1 MATMTS
7 SANVLLDAR
16 GYRRSAA
23 TRPGYHRGR
32 VPRNRGRRYQ
42 PDPPTTEEI
51 IQLLRACPHSPS
63 GRRLKAL
70 IIVLW
75 RSGLR
80 ISEALAL
87 EERDLDVAA
96 GSITVRCGKG
106 GKRRIVGMD
115 RWAWAQIAG
124 WLEERLQF
132 PRGPVFCVVQ
142 GPTTGRHLTPSS
154 VRATLRVLGTRCGI
168 RRHRAAP
175 AAPLPRG
182 RARPRGSPRPHLAA
196 PARPRQ
202 SRRHDRVARIRLTQE
217 VLAAMDR
224 RQPPSV
230 AVGHLLAV

>member
-1 MATMTS
+1 MP
-7 SANVLLDAR
+7 
-16 GYRRSAA
+16 AA
-23 TRPGYHRGR
+23 DNTGYHRGR
-32 VPRNRGRRYQ
+32 VPRNGGRRYP

-51 IQLLRACPHSPS
+51 IELLRACPHSPS
-63 GRRLKAL
+63 GRRLRTL

-154 VRATLRVLGTRCGI
+154 AFATLRVLGTRCGI
-168 RRHRAAP
+168 RRRIAP
-175 AAPLPRG
+175 HQLRHCHAVELVREGVPVHILQRQLGHANL
-182 RARPRGSPRPHLAA
+182 AVTTVCLASVSP
-196 PARPRQ
+196 
-202 SRRHDRVARIRLTQE
+202 QE
-217 VLAAMDR
+217 VLAAVDR